1 MHGKGT
7 YLFPDGAK
15 YVGQFQNNN
24 FNGKGVYTTPD
35 GTCYIGEFKN
45 DQRHG
50 IGLLKPPHLGTFKV
64 RYSAGKIVEHQ
75 GTPKSRSFFTESHPL
90 SHNTHALDLHTW
102 LKEVECEMYAET
114 FLKEDVTFDVLTKMT
129 DQDLQQLGIKELG
142 KRKKLLAA
150 IAELPSV
157 EAIEPPMSPKTPEMV
172 NVYFYFLFPP
182 NDSLIFSFQE
192 NGRVIYRIFS

>member
-50 IGLLKPPHLGTFKV
+50 VGLLKPPHLGTFKV
-64 RYSAGKIVEHQ
+64 RYSSGKIVEHQ
-75 GTPKSRSFFTESHPL
+75 G
-90 SHNTHALDLHTW
+90 
-102 LKEVECEMYAET
+102 
-114 FLKEDVTFDVLTKMT
+114 
-129 DQDLQQLGIKELG
+129 G
-142 KRKKLLAA
+142 
-150 IAELPSV
+150 
-157 EAIEPPMSPKTPEMV
+157 
-172 NVYFYFLFPP
+172 
-182 NDSLIFSFQE
+182 SLE
-192 NGRVIYRIFS
+192 G